1 MIAVAKEKIN
11 EIVAKQPE
19 DSSYDEIMRELVF
32 TKMIDDGLDDAQNN
46 RTIKHCEMKKELDS
60 WLK

>member
-32 TKMIDDGLDDAQNN
+32 TKMIDDGLDDARNN
-46 RTIKHCEMKKELDS
+46 RVIKHCEMKKELDS